1 MRTKITSNNCANQKL
16 RTKIITKTEKCKYA
30 LILKNPAGIGINLT
44 FVLKCHLSRVLFYAS
59 ILWGRQI
66 QFFPFC
72 IRTPPDWVWWR
83 CATEPRAMADP
94 LPEFRC
100 STPRDTGSPLDD
112 RLKKSKKWTL
122 KINPKMS
129 IEQKSKKWIKN
140 LKGTKSPKWRK
151 IQHWIKIQI
160 GSKSQKWIKI
170 REIDQNPKIMNIK
183 KWVQIKKWIKIK
195 K

>member
-16 RTKIITKTEKCKYA
+16 RTKIITKTEKCEYA

-44 FVLKCHLSRVLFYAS
+44 FVLKCHLSRVLFDVS
-59 ILWGRQI
+59 ILWERQI

-100 STPRDTGSPLDD
+100 STPKGTGSPLDD

-122 KINPKMS
+122 NNKTSGYPQHKTFLLTCNILLNKMHFPM
-129 IEQKSKKWIKN
+129 QVY
-140 LKGTKSPKWRK
+140 KG
-151 IQHWIKIQI
+151 
-160 GSKSQKWIKI
+160 
-170 REIDQNPKIMNIK
+170 
-183 KWVQIKKWIKIK
+183 
-195 K
+195 